1 MSWPSWPASCRSR
14 SWLVAT
20 GPMAGPV
27 ATAPELPPLSLFRTS
42 SQTPRATR
50 TATATT
56 APTRTRGSRAQD
68 GRVRSF
74 TTIQDR
80 FRSGVR
86 RPARLQS
93 HVPGRLAQL
102 GEHQLDKLGVT
113 GSSPVP
119 PIYVCGAVW
128 DAAWLHG

>member
-1 MSWPSWPASCRSR
+1 MSWPSWPASWRSR
-14 SWLVAT
+14 SSLAAT
-20 GPMAGPV
+20 GPMDGPV
-27 ATAPELPPLSLFRTS
+27 ATAPELPLLSLFRTS

-50 TATATT
+50 TATA
-56 APTRTRGSRAQD
+56 PTGTRGSRAQD

-119 PIYVCGAVW
+119 PIYVCGCVTEAVG
-128 DAAWLHG
+128 AVT